1 MTANGERF
9 PAADKEEEMKKAMV
23 ALLAALWVMLGA
35 AVAEESVSEVKLEG
49 VIEAAVEKTILAPYS
64 GVVGDFTASPGD
76 VLASGDALF
85 AIRTTPVYA
94 DFDGTVTAVFAQPG
108 DSAASVQERYGALAY
123 MEQTSLYTADCS
135 TTGADSDNENR
146 IVHVGERVYIRS
158 SSNRD
163 RHGEAVVTSVSGKQ
177 YTLEVLSEKDMRL
190 GESIKVYRDEDF
202 VSSSCIGSG
211 DLSRV
216 DPKSV
221 TAEGYVL
228 AVHVQPGQQVSRGDL
243 LFEIVPDRL
252 NGMRGGDGSVSMPE
266 DGVLLSISAQSGQAI
281 AKDAPMATYCPRG
294 QVKLV
299 CAVDE
304 DEIAS
309 VEVGDELSVTLDA
322 YDGETLKGT
331 VVRIAGASVSG
342 EGAPAFDVTLELEE
356 SEHVRIGMNATAV
369 K

>member
-1 MTANGERF
+1 M
-9 PAADKEEEMKKAMV
+9 
-23 ALLAALWVMLGA
+23 
-35 AVAEESVSEVKLEG
+35 
-49 VIEAAVEKTILAPYS
+49 
-64 GVVGDFTASPGD
+64 
-76 VLASGDALF
+76 
-85 AIRTTPVYA
+85 
-94 DFDGTVTAVFAQPG
+94 
-108 DSAASVQERYGALAY
+108 
-123 MEQTSLYTADCS
+123 
-135 TTGADSDNENR
+135 
-146 IVHVGERVYIRS
+146 GERVYIRS

-216 DPKSV
+216 DPKPV
-221 TAEGYVL
+221 AAEGYVL

-252 NGMRGGDGSVSMPE
+252 NGMQGGDGSVSMPE
-266 DGVLLSISAQSGQAI
+266 DGVLLSISAQSGQTI

-369 K
+369 KAGLVKASLVEPNGVQAFAVVVGQLLLTHVFGGAGRLQTLTKLDHNNTSQHRPRRFFRMESFVL